1 MIGLF
6 DYTVILTYMSLASG
20 VTGILISLSGFGHP
34 YVGVFFLLFSGL
46 CDAFDGKVARSKAG
60 RSQFEKNFGQQ
71 IDSLADLVSF
81 GVLPACIGMAMI
93 KANSKYLEIPVINEE
108 TNRRA
113 WYAIILMLIA
123 AVYVLAALIRLAYFN
138 ATDMEREKEEQQ
150 EGYYSYTGL
159 PVTSAAL
166 VFPFVLLLHFFTR
179 FDFSILYF
187 AVMLLMSALFL
198 GNFKIKKI
206 GGWKLGVL
214 IGIGVIEF
222 FMIIFRCWR
231 ILRGWP

>member
-1 MIGLF
+1 M
-6 DYTVILTYMSLASG
+6 
-20 VTGILISLSGFGHP
+20 
-34 YVGVFFLLFSGL
+34 
-46 CDAFDGKVARSKAG
+46 ARSKAG
-60 RSQFEKNFGQQ
+60 RSDFEKKFGEQ

-93 KANSKYLEIPVINEE
+93 RAGDRYLEVPAINEA

-113 WYAIILMLIA
+113 WYAIILILIA
-123 AVYVLAALIRLAYFN
+123 AVYVVSAMIRLAYFN
-138 ATDMEREKEEQQ
+138 ATDAERMKEEEK

-159 PVTSAAL
+159 PVTAAAL

-187 AVMLLMSALFL
+187 AVMLLMSGLFL

-206 GGWKLGVL
+206 TGWRLYLL
-214 IGIGVIEF
+214 IAVGAIEF
-222 FMIIFRCWR
+222 FMIVFRCWR
-231 ILRGWP
+231 LIHGGP

>member
-6 DYTVILTYMSLASG
+6 DYTVILTYLSLASG

-34 YVGVFFLLFSGL
+34 YIGVFFLLFSGL
-46 CDAFDGKVARSKAG
+46 CDAFDGKVARTKAG
-60 RSQFEKNFGQQ
+60 RSDFEKRFGEQ

-93 KANSKYLEIPVINEE
+93 RANDKYLEMPVINEE

-123 AVYVLAALIRLAYFN
+123 AVYVVSAMIRLAYFN
-138 ATDMEREKEEQQ
+138 ATGEERLQEEKK

-159 PVTSAAL
+159 PVTAAAL

-179 FDFSILYF
+179 FDCSILYF
-187 AVMLLMSALFL
+187 AVLLLMSGLFL

-206 GGWKLGVL
+206 TGWKLYLL
-214 IGIGVIEF
+214 ICIGVVEF
-222 FMIIFRCWR
+222 FMIVFRCWR
-231 ILRGWP
+231 ILRGGP